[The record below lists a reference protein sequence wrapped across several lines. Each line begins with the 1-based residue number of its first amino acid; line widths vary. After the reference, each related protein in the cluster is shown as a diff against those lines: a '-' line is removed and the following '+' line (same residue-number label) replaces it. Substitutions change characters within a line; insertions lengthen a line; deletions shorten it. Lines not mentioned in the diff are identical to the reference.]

1 MCCSH
6 LSLSLLVVA
15 GSRSH
20 LLEISTHMNSID
32 VRKKQGGEGGGP
44 PPKFY
49 ISTHS
54 LLSTKWLKL
63 LHGVVFLVLALLKKR
78 REGKWGWG
86 CPHNKFYTTVT
97 YEMI

>member
-32 VRKKQGGEGGGP
+32 VRKKQSGEGGGP
-44 PPKFY
+44 PPKFTSQL
-49 ISTHS
+49 IVHCQKGNIPSQ
-54 LLSTKWLKL
+54 
-63 LHGVVFLVLALLKKR
+63 
-78 REGKWGWG
+78 
-86 CPHNKFYTTVT
+86 
-97 YEMI
+97 